1 MKKFEKSMTNREKIH
16 ELLSL
21 CMEIQEHGYG
31 ENGYPYVGFETSNY
45 GTSIEVRIMDDGFR
59 SGHGYDGI
67 YSFAF
72 DRISERTY
80 SNCKKHLDDLRKKV
94 QECTDTSVNTA
105 ERT

>member
-1 MKKFEKSMTNREKIH
+1 MTNREKMKIF

-21 CMEIQEHGYG
+21 CMEIQEHGHG

-59 SGHGYDGI
+59 SVHGYDAI

-80 SNCKKHLDDLRKKV
+80 SNCKKYLDDLRKKV